1 MKSIRFFWI
10 VLCMASIVVNAQQKT
25 VPEIGVVQDIENDSL
40 LQAFGYKYLV
50 ENTTKLLSPRTV
62 SDEQFQVKL
71 KAIRQS
77 RIPLYAC
84 NIFIQADLKVVGP
97 SVDEKAIL
105 EYVEKVFARAQQAGL
120 TMIIWGSSGSRRIPD
135 GYDRATA
142 RKQFISIGKRIA
154 SVASK
159 YNIIVAL
166 ESLNTSE
173 ANFITTVS
181 EALDV
186 VKAVD
191 HKNLRL
197 CVDIY
202 HMSKDNESPGVIA
215 ETKGYVVYCELAERE
230 GRTPPGTHGDDF
242 RPYLKMLKE
251 IGYNGIIVIEC
262 RWDKVRAQGKPAYD
276 ELRRQLLEV
285 Y

>member
-40 LQAFGYKYLV
+40 LHAFGYK
-50 ENTTKLLSPRTV
+50 
-62 SDEQFQVKL
+62 
-71 KAIRQS
+71 
-77 RIPLYAC
+77 
-84 NIFIQADLKVVGP
+84 
-97 SVDEKAIL
+97 
-105 EYVEKVFARAQQAGL
+105 
-120 TMIIWGSSGSRRIPD
+120 GSSGSRRIPD

-262 RWDKVRAQGKPAYD
+262 RWDKVRPQGKPAYD